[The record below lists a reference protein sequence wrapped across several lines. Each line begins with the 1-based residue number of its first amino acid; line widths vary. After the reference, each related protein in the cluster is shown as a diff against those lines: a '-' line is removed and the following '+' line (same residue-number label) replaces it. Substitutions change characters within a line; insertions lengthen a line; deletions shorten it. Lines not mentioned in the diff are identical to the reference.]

1 MNPFQLVDIAYK
13 VPEKPGGLN
22 KPLFVQSVLQR
33 EPGLLPGKGPPG
45 KAQALLGGNQ
55 CIYCK
60 GEEHWKKD
68 CPKLKGNQ
76 KDKEWQKKGPE
87 VDGGTRT

>member
-68 CPKLKGNQ
+68 CPKLKGN
-76 KDKEWQKKGPE
+76 
-87 VDGGTRT
+87 